1 MSITDLMKVRQRN
14 QEAVQDYIQR
24 FRDVRSRCFKL
35 KLDDSQLTAITFEGL
50 LPHIKEKYSAQEFDS
65 LSHMVQR
72 MANIDVR
79 FFDQRNRPY
88 TKKVANVGFD
98 ADSDEEQEV
107 EIGLAEWVKTKKPT
121 SVPFAKKDPEN
132 FSFDITKAD
141 KIFDLLLQAGQ
152 LKLTDNHVVP
162 SAPELKKAEVL

>member
-14 QEAVQDYIQR
+14 QEDVQDYIQR

-88 TKKVANVGFD
+88 TKKVDNVGFD
-98 ADSDEEQEV
+98 ADSDEE
-107 EIGLAEWVKTKKPT
+107 
-121 SVPFAKKDPEN
+121 
-132 FSFDITKAD
+132 
-141 KIFDLLLQAGQ
+141 
-152 LKLTDNHVVP
+152 
-162 SAPELKKAEVL
+162 